1 MDIVMNDDDQP
12 TSLDGHKILR
22 RTRREILHQLTRD
35 EEHAYGQ
42 KLAREERAWD
52 VLDAKRKDVV
62 AQFKGE
68 LSKISTEIARLTSAL
83 NAHEELRNTEVLDV
97 LVGSQ
102 VVTYRADTLE
112 VVDQRPA
119 SYADA
124 QEDMFPSDEDAV
136 GDAIEDEPVGEMAV
150 SAVGDAVFIGGDG
163 EETEDEAPK
172 PKKAKGGKGKA
183 RK

>member
-1 MDIVMNDDDQP
+1 MTTDAATDQP

-22 RTRREILHQLTRD
+22 RTRREILHTLTRD

-42 KLAREERAWD
+42 KLAKEERAWD
-52 VLDAKRKDVV
+52 VLDAKRKDVL
-62 AQFKGE
+62 AQYKGK
-68 LSKISTEIARLTSAL
+68 LSEISTEIARLTSAL
-83 NAHEELRNTEVLDV
+83 NAHEEMRNTEVLDV

-124 QEDMFPSDEDAV
+124 QEDMFPEPGDEDGAEL
-136 GDAIEDEPVGEMAV
+136 GPDEPVGEMAV
-150 SAVGDAVFIGGDG
+150 STVGDAVFIGGDG
-163 EETEDEAPK
+163 EETDDEAPK